1 MFNKNCAQM
10 PFGVCPNAVWS
21 VLKRTLIFLT
31 FGASERTS
39 KMLRMGFKC
48 PPKIFSLFFLLCFLA
63 LGKVNLLFLNFFYA
77 KICSFIT

>member
-21 VLKRTLIFLT
+21 VPKRTLIFLT
-31 FGASERTS
+31 FGTSEQTS

-48 PPKIFSLFFLLCFLA
+48 PPKIFSLFFLYCF
-63 LGKVNLLFLNFFYA
+63 
-77 KICSFIT
+77 

>member
-31 FGASERTS
+31 FGTSEQTP
-39 KMLRMGFKC
+39 KMLRIGFKRTA
-48 PPKIFSLFFLLCFLA
+48 KIFSLFFL
-63 LGKVNLLFLNFFYA
+63 
-77 KICSFIT
+77 